1 MYALWRFTK
10 HPVCGMARAS
20 ARCICL
26 KIDTM
31 ILASLDFFRLSA
43 VVDISIKATQ
53 ASLRAAGVPSVVK
66 FMKSLRLPERVCS
79 NQA

>member
-1 MYALWRFTK
+1 MYALGRSRVWD
-10 HPVCGMARAS
+10 HSEYPP
-20 ARCICL
+20 CICL
-26 KIDTM
+26 KIVMM
-31 ILASLDFFRLSA
+31 IFASLDFFRLNT